1 LSKQST
7 NLFHHPK
14 DPKPMTKSIKLSLTY
29 TLSILMIILL
39 SSVASAN
46 GKLKIYVLAG
56 QSNMEGHG
64 KISADQNM
72 LTKNG
77 GMGSLDYTI
86 LNDNNNSYSHLKDSG
101 GNYVKRGDV
110 WVYYKRGGTTEL
122 KGDLSTEY
130 GSDPTNIGPELQFGH
145 VMGDH
150 HGEQVLIIKTA
161 WGGKSLANDFLSP
174 RSAGSN
180 GYSKVPIA
188 DGDQG
193 FYFMETIKIVRDVVA
208 NIKAHFPGYDGN
220 GYEIAGFGWH
230 QGWNDVID
238 ANSVNAY
245 EGNMRNFILDVR
257 DSLGVPKLP
266 FVVGLSG
273 MHGPLSNFQGQG
285 YESRV
290 VGLWNAQFAMADYTK
305 YPDFAGNVT
314 TVDTR
319 DYWRSDA
326 NSPSSQGY
334 HWHGN
339 AESYFWIGDAMAK
352 GMQGLVGGTQKKI
365 KVFIL
370 AGQSNAQGH
379 GDLGPVTTAG
389 TLEHFYANRQSNQY
403 DFIKDNSSNWA
414 TRSDV
419 WVRYDT
425 EQNVLLTDDL
435 KVGYGGYSGQIGPE
449 YGMGHALGKHFNDQ
463 VLLIKT
469 AWGGKSLAVDFRPP
483 SAGGTTGPYYTKMIN
498 DIKAAINNIAT
509 EFSGY
514 SGEAIEIAGFVWF
527 QGWNDG
533 GSDAYL
539 NEYQSNLINLIKDV
553 PTDLNVPNLPILVG
567 LTGNGGRSTAN
578 SDGWIKGL
586 QTRIVPAQIGAV
598 QATTHACV
606 DYAETRD
613 FWIDPTLSPG
623 NGLHHWN
630 NNAESYLRIGNEFGV
645 KLISLLNNNCSI
657 TTGITDCNG
666 DVNGT
671 ALLDGCGICAG
682 GNTGKSKIV
691 NGIPDGYVLLG
702 NEGDTKTLPA
712 KSDVVYGHGCSFAY
726 LYGVSGSVAINNG
739 TFGDP
744 APGQVKKAYYKTI
757 GIVTSMDNET
767 TIGSLNIYPNP
778 VDNQL
783 NIVGEFSHWTLT
795 DSRGGLIKASTEKVI
810 DVSALGAG
818 LYYLNIDGEVKK
830 FIKL

>member
-1 LSKQST
+1 MKNSLKT
-7 NLFHHPK
+7 LLTF
-14 DPKPMTKSIKLSLTY
+14 SIV
-29 TLSILMIILL
+29 MLL
-39 SSVASAN
+39 SSVVYSQ
-46 GKLKIYVLAG
+46 GKLKIYILAG

-86 LNDNNNSYSHLKDSG
+86 QNDINNTFSHLKDSG

-110 WVYYKRGGTTEL
+110 WVYYKRGGIAEL
-122 KGDLSTEY
+122 TGDLSTEY

-180 GYSKVPIA
+180 GYSKVPTTA
-188 DGDQG
+188 GDQG

-208 NIKAHFPGYDGN
+208 NIKTHFPAYDGK

-230 QGWNDVID
+230 QGWNDVVVKQFVD
-238 ANSVNAY
+238 AY
-245 EGNMRNFILDVR
+245 ESNMRNFILDVR

-273 MHGPLSNFQGQG
+273 MHGPLSNFQGQS
-285 YESRV
+285 YEGRV
-290 VGLWNAQFAMADYTK
+290 VGLWNAQFAMADYAK

-319 DYWRSDA
+319 DYWRIHTD
-326 NSPSSQGY
+326 SPSNQEY
-334 HWHGN
+334 HWSGN
-339 AESYFWIGDAMAK
+339 AETYFWIGDAMAK
-352 GMQGLVGGTQKKI
+352 GMQELVGGTQNKI

-379 GDLGPVTTAG
+379 GDLGPITTAG
-389 TLEHFYANRQSNQY
+389 TLEHFYANKQSNEY
-403 DFIKDNSSNWA
+403 DFIKDSGSNWA

-419 WVRYDT
+419 WVRYDDGS
-425 EQNVLLTDDL
+425 NGLKADDL
-435 KVGYGGYSGQIGPE
+435 KVGYGGWSQQIGPE
-449 YGMGHALGKHFNDQ
+449 YGMGHALGKHFDDQ
-463 VLLIKT
+463 VLIIKT

-483 SAGGTTGPYYTKMIN
+483 SAGGTTGPYYTQMIN
-498 DIKAAINNIAT
+498 DIKASINNIAT
-509 EFSGY
+509 EFPGY
-514 SGEAIEIAGFVWF
+514 SGETIEIAGFVWF

-539 NEYQSNLINLIKDV
+539 DEYQSNLINLIKDV
-553 PTDLNVPNLPILVG
+553 PTDLNIPNLPILVG
-567 LTGNGGRSTAN
+567 LTGNGGRSTTN

-586 QTRIVPAQIGAV
+586 QTRLVPAQIGAV

-613 FWIDPTLSPG
+613 FWVDPTLSPG

-645 KLISLLNNNCSI
+645 KLIDLLNNNCSI

-671 ALLDGCGICAG
+671 AFLDGCSICVE

-691 NGIPDGYVLLG
+691 NGIPEGYSFLG
-702 NEGDTKTLPA
+702 NEGDTKTLPT
-712 KSDVVYGHGCSFAY
+712 KSNVVYGQGCSFSY
-726 LYGVSGSVAINNG
+726 LHGVTGSVAINNG

-744 APGQVKKAYYKTI
+744 APGVVKKAYYKAI
-757 GIVTSMDNET
+757 DIVTSIDQQT
-767 TIGSLNIYPNP
+767 TVSGLNIYPNP
-778 VDNQL
+778 ARGQVT
-783 NIVGEFSHWTLT
+783 IEGEFSNWILM
-795 DSRGGLIKASTEKVI
+795 DSRGAKIKAGTEKVI
-810 DVSALGAG
+810 DVGSLNSG
-818 LYYLNIDGEVKK
+818 LYYLRVDGEVRK
-830 FIKL
+830 FIKM